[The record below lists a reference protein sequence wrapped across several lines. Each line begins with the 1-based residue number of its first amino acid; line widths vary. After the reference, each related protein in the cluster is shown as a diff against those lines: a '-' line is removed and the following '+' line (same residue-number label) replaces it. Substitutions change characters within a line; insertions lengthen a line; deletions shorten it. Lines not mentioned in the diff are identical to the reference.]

1 VNGIVEFIK
10 TLGPARIAAMGVV
23 SALLLGFFGFVI
35 LRVSQPV
42 MAPLY
47 SELTLADS
55 AAIVKLLDAQ
65 GVQYELKNDGAQVL
79 VPKDKVARLR
89 MTLAEK
95 GVPAGGSVG
104 YEIFDKSDAL
114 GTTSFV
120 QNINHLRALEGELAR
135 TIGSIDRV
143 SSARVHLVIPDRQL
157 FQRERKEPTAA
168 IALKLRGQLEAQQ
181 IRAIQYLVAAAVEG
195 LKPGRVSVVDENGRL
210 LAAGIEEDP
219 QNALAATLQD
229 RQQAFERKLETQ
241 VEGIL
246 TSIVG
251 NGRARV
257 RVTADLDFSRVTQ
270 TSDTF
275 DPNGQVVRSEQTEEE
290 ASSSAQGDKGVSV
303 GNQVPGNQANQ
314 NANNGTKENSTTTK
328 ETRNYDN
335 SKTTRTEVTEAGR
348 IKRLSVAVLVDG
360 VYTSGNGGELTYA
373 PRQQADLDQ
382 ISAYV
387 RSAVGFDQN
396 RGDQVQ
402 VVNLRFAEP
411 PASLP
416 LEAKKEGWASLLD
429 FTKDDIMRFAEM
441 GVLSLMTLL
450 VLLVVVR
457 PLLKQV
463 TREGSP
469 AVTVGADG
477 SLVVTTTA
485 GTSVVV
491 GADGQPVAQVTA
503 DGTVAPL
510 GLPGTVGPDGALSDP
525 GRLDQAKA
533 AGALHATSIA
543 KVGEMV
549 QEMPNEAAAL
559 IRSWLAE
566 G

>member
-47 SELTLADS
+47 SELTLQDS

-135 TIGSIDRV
+135 TIGSMDRV

-157 FQRERKEPTAA
+157 FQRDRKEPTAA
-168 IALKLRGQLEAQQ
+168 IALKLRGQLEPQQ
-181 IRAIQYLVAAAVEG
+181 IKAIQYLVAAAVEG

-382 ISAYV
+382 IAAYV

-416 LEAKKEGWASLLD
+416 LEAKKEGWASLID

-463 TREGSP
+463 TREGNP

-477 SLVVTTTA
+477 SLVVTTTS

>member
-10 TLGPARIAAMGVV
+10 TLGPSRIAAMGVV
-23 SALLLGFFGFVI
+23 SALLLGFFGFI
-35 LRVSQPV
+35 IMRVSQPV

-47 SELTLADS
+47 SELTLSDS
-55 AAIVKLLDAQ
+55 AAIVKTLDAQ
-65 GVQYELKNDGAQVL
+65 GVQYEIRNDGAQIL
-79 VPKDKVARLR
+79 VPRDKVARLR

-95 GVPAGGSVG
+95 GVPAGGNVG

-135 TIGSIDRV
+135 TIASIDRV
-143 SSARVHLVIPDRQL
+143 ASARVHLVIPDRQL
-157 FQRERKEPTAA
+157 FQRDRKEPTAA
-168 IALKLRGQLEAQQ
+168 IALKLRGQLEPQQ
-181 IRAIQYLVAAAVEG
+181 IKAIQYLAAAAVEG
-195 LKPGRVSVVDENGRL
+195 LKPNRVSVVDENGRL
-210 LAAGIEEDP
+210 LAASGEDDP
-219 QNALAATLQD
+219 QNALATTLQE
-229 RQQAFERKLETQ
+229 RSQAFERKLETQ

-246 TSIVG
+246 ASIVG
-251 NGRARV
+251 QGRARV

-270 TSDTF
+270 TQDTY

-290 ASSSAQGDKGVSV
+290 ASTSAQTDKGVSV
-303 GNQVPGNQANQ
+303 GGQVPGNQQNQ
-314 NANNGTKENSTTTK
+314 NNPGSRENSTTTK

-360 VYTSGNGGELTYA
+360 VYTSGNGGELVYA

-382 ISAYV
+382 IAAYV
-387 RSAVGFDQN
+387 RSAVGFDQG

-411 PASLP
+411 PTSLP
-416 LEAKKEGWASLLD
+416 LEAKKDGFMALLD
-429 FTKDDIMRFAEM
+429 FSKDDIMRFAEM
-441 GVLSLMTLL
+441 GVLFLMTLL

-463 TREGSP
+463 TREANP

-477 SLVVTTTA
+477 SLVVTTTH
-485 GTSVVV
+485 GSVVV
-491 GADGQPVAQVTA
+491 GSDGMPVAQVA
-503 DGTVAPL
+503 SDGSVAPL
-510 GLPGTVGPDGALSDP
+510 GLPAAAADGALANP

-533 AGALHATSIA
+533 TGEMHATSIA

-549 QEMPNEAAAL
+549 HDMPNEAAAL

>member
-1 VNGIVEFIK
+1 MNGIVEFIK

-23 SALLLGFFGFVI
+23 SALLLGFFGYVI

-47 SELTLADS
+47 SDLTLADS
-55 AAIVKLLDAQ
+55 AAIVKMLDTQ
-65 GVQYELKNDGAQVL
+65 GVQYELKNDGGQVL

-89 MTLAEK
+89 MSLAEK
-95 GVPAGGSVG
+95 GVPSGGSVG

-135 TIGSIDRV
+135 TIASIDRV
-143 SSARVHLVIPDRQL
+143 QSARVHLVIPDRQL
-157 FQRERKEPTAA
+157 FQRDRKEPTAA
-168 IALKLRGQLEAQQ
+168 IALKLRGALEAQQ
-181 IRAIQYLVAAAVEG
+181 IRAIQYLAAAAVEG
-195 LKPGRVSVVDENGRL
+195 LKPNRVSVVDESGRL
-210 LAAGIEEDP
+210 LAAVGEDDP
-219 QNALAATLQD
+219 ASALSTTLQE
-229 RQQAFERKLETQ
+229 RSQAFERKLEGQ

-246 TSIVG
+246 ASIVG
-251 NGRARV
+251 QGRARV

-270 TSDTF
+270 TSDTY

-290 ASSSAQGDKGVSV
+290 ASSSTQPDKSVSV

-314 NANNGTKENSTTTK
+314 NAGSKENATTTK

-360 VYTSGNGGELTYA
+360 VYTGGNGAELTYT
-373 PRQQADLDQ
+373 PRAQADLDQ
-382 ISAYV
+382 IAAYV

-416 LEAKKEGWASLLD
+416 LEAKKDLLASLLD

-441 GVLSLMTLL
+441 GVLFLMTLL
-450 VLLVVVR
+450 VVLVVVR
-457 PLLKQV
+457 PLLRKV
-463 TREGSP
+463 TGDASNNP

-477 SLVVTTTA
+477 SLVVTTN

-491 GADGQPVAQVTA
+491 GADGTPVAQVTA

-510 GLPGTVGPDGALSDP
+510 GLPQPDGALSDP
-525 GRLDQAKA
+525 TKLDAAKA
-533 AGALHATSIA
+533 TGALHATSIA

-549 QEMPNEAAAL
+549 QEMPAEAAAI